1 MALKWAVTERFHEY
15 LYEGNFEVYTD
26 NNPLTYVLTTA
37 KLDAT
42 GQRWIAN
49 LANYN
54 FKIHYRSGKSNID
67 ADALSRIP
75 WEIVQAE
82 HMQIGPLVKSTILTS
97 PSAIKMPHLPEAV
110 IAT

>member
-1 MALKWAVTERFHEY
+1 M
-15 LYEGNFEVYTD
+15 D

-37 KLDAT
+37 KLDGT

-54 FKIHYRSGKSNID
+54 FKIFYRSGKSNID

-75 WEIVQAE
+75 WDVAQVNHVQT
-82 HMQIGPLVKSTILTS
+82 GPIVKSVVLA
-97 PSAIKMPHLPEAV
+97 PQAAVRMPHLPNAV
-110 IAT
+110 IALQELIIRMDCQLTKTQWKQE